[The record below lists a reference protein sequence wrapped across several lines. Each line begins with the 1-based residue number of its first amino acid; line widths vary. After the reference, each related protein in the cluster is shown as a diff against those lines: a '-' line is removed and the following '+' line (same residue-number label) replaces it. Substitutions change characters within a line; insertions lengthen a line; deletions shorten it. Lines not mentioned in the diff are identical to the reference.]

1 MQISFWSLKTYH
13 CQEFSTL
20 FYSRFIMIGDGGGD
34 GDGDGDGDSDGDGD
48 GDGDGAPAH
57 PQDWREESTAGSHHQ
72 GVETSQAAVAGH
84 ADGVR

>member
-20 FYSRFIMIGDGGGD
+20 FYSRFIMIGDGDSD

-48 GDGDGAPAH
+48 DG
-57 PQDWREESTAGSHHQ
+57 EEKHNSAD
-72 GVETSQAAVAGH
+72 AA
-84 ADGVR
+84 